1 MSSTLTNTTEKS
13 LRGFHLLRS
22 LSDDEI
28 KALSGKCRWRS
39 YNRGETVLDK
49 GGNSREVFFILKGSV
64 AIVTFSGA
72 GREVTLATRR
82 AGDFFGELS
91 AIDEEPRSASA
102 TAVEKTDL
110 AIMAPEVFLELLHNN
125 GLVSFCLLQRLAS
138 VIRTS
143 GLRIMELSTLQ
154 AAQRV
159 YAELLRMAQPDA
171 AVPGLWVVR
180 PLPPMHEI
188 ASLTSTTRETVNR
201 AISQLYPS
209 GLLKRKGRNLFL
221 MDRSKLEEIVQ
232 SLQAHHGRK
241 LKI

>member
-1 MSSTLTNTTEKS
+1 MSSTLTTTTEKS
-13 LRGFHLLRS
+13 LRSFHLLRS
-22 LSDDEI
+22 LSDEAI
-28 KALSGKCRWRS
+28 KNLSARCRWRS

-64 AIVTFSGA
+64 AIVSFSGA
-72 GREVTLATRR
+72 GREVTLATRK
-82 AGDFFGELS
+82 AGDFFGELA

-110 AIMAPEVFLELLHNN
+110 AIMGSDVFLDLLHEN
-125 GLVSFCLLQRLAS
+125 GPVSFCLLQRLAA

-188 ASLTSTTRETVNR
+188 ASMTSTTRETVNR
-201 AISQLYPS
+201 AISQLYD
-209 GLLKRKGRNLFL
+209 GGVLKRKGRNLYI
-221 MDRSKLEEIVQ
+221 MDRTKLEEIVQ
-232 SLQAHHGRK
+232 SLQAHHLHR
-241 LKI
+241 